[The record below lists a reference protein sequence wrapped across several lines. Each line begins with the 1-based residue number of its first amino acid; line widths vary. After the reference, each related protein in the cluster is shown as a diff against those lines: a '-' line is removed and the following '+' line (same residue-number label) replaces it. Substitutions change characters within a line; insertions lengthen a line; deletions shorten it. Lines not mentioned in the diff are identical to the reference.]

1 MSTPHNEAN
10 KGDFA
15 KTVIMPGD
23 PLRAKYIAENFL
35 DDYKLVNQVRGML
48 AYTGTYKEK
57 EISVMAHG
65 MGMPSVGIYSYELFK
80 FYDVENIIRIGSCG
94 GYKPELKLFDIVL
107 SENVFSESNYAL
119 TLNNDDCHIVSSS
132 KELNSI
138 IENTAKETNTNI
150 ISGNTVSTDCFD
162 VYMTDVNKFLER
174 LPENFNPVS
183 VEMEAFALFYNA
195 KLLNKKASCL
205 MSVVDSK
212 FIKNVATA
220 EERQTGLNNMIKLA
234 LDAAI
239 KI

>member
-48 AYTGTYKEK
+48 AYTGTYKGK

-94 GYKPELKLFDIVL
+94 GYKPELKLFDIIL